1 MTTISSIDAR
11 FAQDQVG
18 VASRAV
24 TASVAN
30 LVSGKRADA
39 NVADLSVGTILA
51 TRVGTL
57 RVTVSNAGQAKS
69 LLETAKGA
77 LDTVLS
83 LLQQQKNLAVKSADD
98 SLSNNE
104 RGFLNQEFQAIVSE
118 IDRIS
123 TNANF
128 NGKALL
134 DGSISGVSTVDTATG
149 LSTDNFGIISAGSI
163 QAKGTVATGNL
174 IATESKFATNKITV
188 TTNGSGAGTFVV
200 RDEADAAGT
209 TATVNFTYGSDI
221 NTSINNLVTA
231 FNSFT
236 GTLATGKTA
245 QNFTLTNNGD
255 NTFSITA
262 KEAGTQ
268 FNLYDVQLTG
278 TSAAATIGVNG
289 TGTDVVAAAR
299 AINLNTDVTGTDTAV
314 GVNGTFSTIASY
326 NVGQTTGISQLA
338 ITALDVTTAEAF
350 VLTITDVNGVV
361 GAAGATATINFTSDA
376 SATPAE
382 YINSIIEVVNGATT
396 PTAATLGSIGG
407 SGDAASDLAIL
418 RSFSFE
424 RVSATQ
430 INIAAAKAGTAYDG
444 FTFDLT
450 TNGGITTASNAT
462 FNGANAGA
470 GSAALAFNSGTQIQV
485 GADRAV
491 TTTDATIDTNLKG
504 EFSNFTA
511 NFIQGSGA
519 LTVAGQEVRRN
530 QVTFSVEVNDVT
542 YVSEPV
548 FLHGGFGGTA
558 LAAYGNT
565 IAANQEIIFS
575 NLNGPKD
582 ASGNLTDNSFVFRV
596 GSSAITLS
604 DLSTSAKALES
615 ANLVAAAFESQLSG
629 VTINQDRSL
638 SLAQVDSSSG
648 DHRIAAAVGTVLEGI
663 KGFDSVGTNVATY
676 NSGDIKLLTD
686 NYSDLGTLGDIG
698 SFDVDRLRNKIT
710 TNIDGVEYTAYL
722 SSDDLPASGNVVA
735 FGTNLDGTSNVGS
748 YNSTTKILD
757 LQDGTTSAAATSVL
771 GSAKLLFFSASTTDG
786 RVLSI
791 DLGNVSNF
799 TSQLNISSAEGE
811 LGLEGALN
819 GIFGVA
825 ANESLSFQVGAA
837 STDVIGVSIGSSKS
851 TSIYKDNDG
860 VAQVISVDTI
870 ENAIE
875 AGNIVDNAINQVVSL
890 ISDIAAKITSFN
902 SAIQNNQASI
912 QNADAARS
920 KLLDTDYTQ
929 ESTRFAESRVRVDAA
944 TAVLTQV
951 NSRIQN
957 LLGLLQQ

>member
-1 MTTISSIDAR
+1 
-11 FAQDQVG
+11 
-18 VASRAV
+18 
-24 TASVAN
+24 VAN

-57 RVTVSNAGQAKS
+57 RVTVGNAGQAKS

-98 SLSNNE
+98 SLTNNE

-149 LSTDNFGIISAGSI
+149 LSTDNFGIISAG
-163 QAKGTVATGNL
+163 ATEVKGTVASGNL
-174 IATESKFATNKITV
+174 ATAESKFATNKITI
-188 TTNGSGAGTFVV
+188 TTNGDAGIVGTLTV
-200 RDEADAAGT
+200 RDEANANSAAVT
-209 TATVNFTYGSDI
+209 FDYGSDI
-221 NTSINNLVTA
+221 NTTINNLVSA
-231 FNSFT
+231 FNSFS
-236 GTLATGKTA
+236 GTNAKTA
-245 QNFTLTNNGD
+245 QNFTVTNNGD
-255 NTFSITA
+255 NSFSIKA
-262 KEAGTQ
+262 KESGTQ
-268 FNLYDVQLTG
+268 FDLYDFQLG
-278 TSAAATIGVNG
+278 TASGTAVVAGIGVDNA
-289 TGTDVVAAAR
+289 TEDVVGSALAFNSSTS
-299 AINLNTDVTGTDTAV
+299 ITGTDTAIA
-314 GVNGTFSTIASY
+314 VNGTFSTIASY

-338 ITALDVTTAEAF
+338 ITALDVTTASAF

-376 SATPAE
+376 NATPQE

-418 RSFSFE
+418 RSFAFE
-424 RVSATQ
+424 KVSGTQ

-450 TNGGITTASNAT
+450 TNGGITTAGNAT
-462 FNGANAGA
+462 FNGGNAGA
-470 GSAALAFNSGTQIQV
+470 ASAALAFNSGTQIQV

-491 TTTDATIDTNLKG
+491 STTDATIDTNLKG
-504 EFSNFTA
+504 GFSNFTA
-511 NFIQGSGA
+511 NFIQGSGSLA
-519 LTVAGQEVRRN
+519 TSGQAVERN
-530 QVTFSVEVNDVT
+530 QVTFSVEINNTT

-565 IAANQEIIFS
+565 IAANQEIVFYDPS
-575 NLNGPKD
+575 GPKD
-582 ASGNLTDNSFVFRV
+582 SSGNLTNNAFVFRV

-604 DLSTSAKALES
+604 DLSTASKALES
-615 ANLVAAAFESQLSG
+615 ANLVAAAFETQLAG

-638 SLAQVDSSSG
+638 SLAQVDASSG

-663 KGFDSVGTNVATY
+663 RGFDSVGTNVASY
-676 NSGDIKLLTD
+676 NGGDIKLLTD
-686 NYSDLGTLGDIG
+686 NYSVLGTLGDIG
-698 SFDVDRLRNKIT
+698 SFDVDRLRNTIT
-710 TNIDGVEYTAYL
+710 TSIDGIKYTAYL
-722 SSDDLPASGNVVA
+722 SSDDLPDLGNVVA

-748 YNSTTKILD
+748 YNATTKILD

-771 GSAKLLFFSASTTDG
+771 GSAKLNFFSASTTDG

-811 LGLEGALN
+811 LGLESALN

-825 ANESLSFQVGAA
+825 SNESLTFQVGAA
-837 STDVIGVSIGSSKS
+837 STDVIGVSIGSAKS
-851 TSIYKDNDG
+851 TSIYKDDDG

-870 ENAIE
+870 ENAIK
-875 AGNIVDNAINQVVSL
+875 AGNIVDNAINSVVSL

-920 KLLDTDYTQ
+920 KLIDTDYTQ
-929 ESTRFAESRVRVDAA
+929 ESTRFAEARVRVDAA